1 MAFTIYQE
9 SVELFLKTALS
20 GLLLFS

>member
-20 GLLLFS
+20 GLLLFP